1 MTVIPK
7 RETWAI
13 KSAKGMSASL
23 AERANDKSP
32 SLNNAVAKALRTP
45 GIPIILADL
54 SPIIKA
60 SGSFLF
66 MTKTISSCAIRNAS
80 LGLFFKPLTFTVFM
94 GLSYRK
100 ITRVHYRRDFCKTNA
115 DKFYGAYSFSRGAL
129 IVIHNVQEL
138 VIPAGKRV
146 SSAMDGK
153 LKSIHGAWIPAIHA
167 GMTIFENIDH
177 VL

>member
-1 MTVIPK
+1 
-7 RETWAI
+7 
-13 KSAKGMSASL
+13 
-23 AERANDKSP
+23 
-32 SLNNAVAKALRTP
+32 
-45 GIPIILADL
+45 
-54 SPIIKA
+54 
-60 SGSFLF
+60 
-66 MTKTISSCAIRNAS
+66 
-80 LGLFFKPLTFTVFM
+80 M

-153 LKSIHGAWIPAIHA
+153 LKSIHGAWIPAQICLEQICINPKGDRQDSLSLIYA
-167 GMTIFENIDH
+167 GMTVLENSDH
-177 VL
+177 II